1 MKEYLDDA
9 QTQKLINLGLV
20 EEEPILETIVDLHV
34 LLDLLPKSLPNE
46 LCHLTVI
53 SDMDGLGWTACYEE
67 EKTGFLIHGFY
78 RTELIDAL
86 FDLLCWAI
94 RREGYVTKKGR
105 HLYTK

>member
-9 QTQKLINLGLV
+9 QTQKLIKLGFV
-20 EEEPILETIVDLHV
+20 EEEPILQTIVDLHV

-67 EKTGFLIHGFY
+67 EKTRVIIHGFY
-78 RTELIDAL
+78 RAALIDAL

-94 RREGYVTKKGR
+94 KEGYVTKKR
-105 HLYTK
+105 KKY